1 MLPFKS
7 TNIKLHAMKKSYLMS
22 ALPQNSKGLK
32 SDVMWVTNI
41 GHTALMMV
49 SLLAPTLQKTV
60 GVISRYSRCSYTTGD
75 YLSHYSTNGAR
86 RTGLSLDLF
95 PHSGS
100 GMPPHRKF
108 AIEAESPGC
117 NDNTPENVEM
127 GSNRIMVQQ
136 MYETLNSTRLCGAS
150 CVIVRSPPPAQL
162 MFRFDDDEYFKS
174 SMGNSIITAAESHQR
189 KGKNDLDNSDKDDIT
204 VYGEIDC
211 SHSTDS
217 FTVLDDDISTAE
229 LVFGR
234 NKEGNNKS
242 RLNKFVGGRVAL
254 RRALKL
260 IDEGDSPN
268 IFKDEHGAPVLP
280 RGIIGSISHKDDV
293 AVGVAMCNLLGG
305 QIGVDIERCHNKA
318 ATLLSR
324 RLLTDNE
331 QQCLGNIPGIT
342 SEEEVLLRFSF
353 KESVFK
359 AVHPFVLR
367 PVGFTE
373 VEIQPRAD
381 GTAEIIFQLVCGGSF
396 KYEAVWLRYRD
407 LYWLTCVYFDT
418 PSK

>member
-1 MLPFKS
+1 MPPFKS
-7 TNIKLHAMKKSYLMS
+7 TDIKLHAMKKSYLMS

-150 CVIVRSPPPAQL
+150 CVIVRSPPPSQL

-189 KGKNDLDNSDKDDIT
+189 I
-204 VYGEIDC
+204 
-211 SHSTDS
+211 
-217 FTVLDDDISTAE
+217 
-229 LVFGR
+229 
-234 NKEGNNKS
+234 
-242 RLNKFVGGRVAL
+242 
-254 RRALKL
+254 RR
-260 IDEGDSPN
+260 GYS
-268 IFKDEHGAPVLP
+268 AP
-280 RGIIGSISHKDDV
+280 
-293 AVGVAMCNLLGG
+293 LG
-305 QIGVDIERCHNKA
+305 
-318 ATLLSR
+318 
-324 RLLTDNE
+324 RLL
-331 QQCLGNIPGIT
+331 
-342 SEEEVLLRFSF
+342 
-353 KESVFK
+353 
-359 AVHPFVLR
+359 
-367 PVGFTE
+367 
-373 VEIQPRAD
+373 
-381 GTAEIIFQLVCGGSF
+381 
-396 KYEAVWLRYRD
+396 
-407 LYWLTCVYFDT
+407 
-418 PSK
+418 